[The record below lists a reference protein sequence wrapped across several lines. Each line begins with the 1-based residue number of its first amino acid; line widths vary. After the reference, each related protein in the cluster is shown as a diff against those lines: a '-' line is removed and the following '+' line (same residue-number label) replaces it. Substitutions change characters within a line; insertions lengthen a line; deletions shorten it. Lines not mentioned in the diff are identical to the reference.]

1 MQVVDASGNQYGPA
15 GIEIIGADGKP
26 KGGGGGGVMSVTG
39 LDTDNTDPANP
50 VVQIAVDGVTITG
63 DGTPGNPLVSGSA
76 YILRHSFASPLDY
89 IGLAPTGTAE
99 SSPVWNITRLTT
111 TLSGTSLSQTAV
123 GAWTNRTSLIYT

>member
-26 KGGGGGGVMSVTG
+26 KGGGGGG
-39 LDTDNTDPANP
+39 
-50 VVQIAVDGVTITG
+50 
-63 DGTPGNPLVSGSA
+63 GTT
-76 YILRHSFASPLDY
+76 YILRHSFATPLDY
-89 IGLAPTGTAE
+89 IGLAPIGTLE
-99 SSPVWNITRLTT
+99 TDPVWNITRLTT